1 MLAAIAHN
9 FAFRF
14 HLLQYG
20 SEMIANFYGAIYGW
34 SVCMIAT
41 MAISLF
47 TERKPLAELEGV
59 TYHTQISSVKRIPAA
74 SWVFAAILIGLC
86 VLLNY
91 LFR

>member
-1 MLAAIAHN
+1 MLSD
-9 FAFRF
+9 
-14 HLLQYG
+14 L
-20 SEMIANFYGAIYGW
+20 IANFYGAICGW

-47 TERKPLAELEGV
+47 TRRKSIADLRGA
-59 TYHTQISSVKRIPAA
+59 TYHTQIATMKRVPAG
-74 SWVFAAILIGLC
+74 SWIFAAILIGLC